1 MKLRDFRLEIL
12 DSRNQVLGM
21 RKSHN
26 FRELK
31 VWIRSRAMVKEV
43 YDISKKFPKEEI
55 FGLTQQ
61 MRRCAVSIPSNI
73 AEGCGRGTDPQIVHF
88 LDIAHGS
95 ACELETQL
103 YLSID
108 LTYVLDNEVNKLI
121 QELNE
126 IQKMIL
132 GFRATLE

>member
-1 MKLRDFRLEIL
+1 
-12 DSRNQVLGM
+12 M

-31 VWIRSRAMVKEV
+31 VWMRSRALVKEV
-43 YDISKKFPKEEI
+43 YKLSKKFPKEEI

-73 AEGCGRGTDPQIVHF
+73 AEGCGRGTNPQIVHF

-108 LTYVLDNEVNKLI
+108 LAYVLDNEVNKLM